1 MKNNYTHVAI
11 LIDRSGSMN
20 SIKSDVIGGF
30 NQLIEDQKNVPGDL
44 TVTLVQFD
52 ENMGLQFE
60 TINDFSPLNEV
71 KLLNESNYTPRGS
84 TPLNDSLA
92 RLINETGAR
101 LAAKDES
108 ERPEKVLIVSI
119 TDGHENASKEHTKQ
133 SVKTLIE
140 HQEKNYNWKFMY
152 IGANQ
157 DSFAEGSSRGIG
169 ASYNF
174 AADSKGTKKMSKV
187 FSATLTS
194 YRSAGVSAQEC
205 DLSQV
210 LADAAKKADLE
221 EAAEDSK
228 K

>member
-30 NQLIEDQKNVPGDL
+30 NQLIEDQRNVPGDL

-71 KLLNESNYTPRGS
+71 KLLNESNYIPRGS

-119 TDGHENASKEHTKQ
+119 TDGRENASKEHTKQ

-140 HQEKNYNWKFMY
+140 HQEKNYSWINNSGDNRTANTTKSAKSVKRLPLSCCHSWAGFM
-152 IGANQ
+152 
-157 DSFAEGSSRGIG
+157 
-169 ASYNF
+169 
-174 AADSKGTKKMSKV
+174 K
-187 FSATLTS
+187 LT
-194 YRSAGVSAQEC
+194 
-205 DLSQV
+205 
-210 LADAAKKADLE
+210 
-221 EAAEDSK
+221 
-228 K
+228 

>member
-119 TDGHENASKEHTKQ
+119 TDGRENASKEHTKQ

-187 FSATLTS
+187 FSATLAS
-194 YRSAGVSAQEC
+194 YRSAGVSAKEC

-210 LADAAKKADLE
+210 LAEEAKKADLE